1 MKEAFFKLRTRYYLF
16 FIFLSLCSSMNAQLC
31 WQITGKELVKPSYLF
46 GTHHLIDKK
55 EIKGFGY
62 YEDLANKCD
71 AVVGEIDMT
80 DSLETSMKLM
90 KASRMENRTLK
101 DLYPQNIYSIIDKEF
116 KSVIGVGL
124 ERFQNLKPITLLS
137 MYTMS
142 RYKKEIGNDS
152 DATPIDLLF
161 QRIAIAEKKQI
172 IGLETADEQIDVLF
186 NSISLESQAKML
198 LDAVKEKD
206 DDTKMMHQLQ
216 KAYLKGNMAMAA
228 QFSEED
234 KGMTPQERFAL
245 LDNRNRKWFEKL
257 PSLMQEQSCFIAVGF
272 MHLVGK
278 NGLVD
283 MLKKSGYT
291 LKPVLP
297 KK

>member
-16 FIFLSLCSSMNAQLC
+16 LIFLSLCSSMNAQLC

-228 QFSEED
+228 KFSEED

>member
-16 FIFLSLCSSMNAQLC
+16 LIFLSLCSFMNAQLC
-31 WQITGKELVKPSYLF
+31 WQISGKELVKPSYLF

-161 QRIAIAEKKQI
+161 QRIAIAEKKRI

-257 PSLMQEQSCFIAVGF
+257 PSLMQEQSCFVAVGF

>member
-228 QFSEED
+228 KFSEED

>member
-16 FIFLSLCSSMNAQLC
+16 LIFLSLCSSMNAQLC

>member
-216 KAYLKGNMAMAA
+216 KAYLKGNMTMAA
-228 QFSEED
+228 KFSEED

-297 KK
+297 KR

>member
-16 FIFLSLCSSMNAQLC
+16 LIFLSLCSSMNAQLC

-62 YEDLANKCD
+62 YENLANKCD

-228 QFSEED
+228 KFSEED

-297 KK
+297 KR

>member
-16 FIFLSLCSSMNAQLC
+16 FIFLSLCSFMNAQLC

-161 QRIAIAEKKQI
+161 QRIAIAEKKRI

-257 PSLMQEQSCFIAVGF
+257 PSLMQEQSCFVAVGF